1 MATATETIASDAA
14 EPAAAR
20 KPPGKFWRKVRWQA
34 LNVFAGLVLLY
45 LFIPISVII
54 IFSFNLPAGKFNLTW
69 NQFSLDAWKHPF
81 GAPGIQEAV
90 KLSIEIA
97 FFSTII
103 ATALGTLAALALAR
117 YNFRGRSASNFAI
130 FTPMATPEIVM
141 GSSLL
146 TLFIA
151 AQNPQLG
158 FATILI
164 AHIMFNISYVIVTVK
179 ARVYG
184 FDRRLEEAAMDLFA
198 NEWKTFRKITLPLI
212 APGIGAAA
220 ALAFALSID
229 DFVVTQFNSGAEVTF
244 PLYIYGASRNGVPVQ
259 VNVIG
264 SMIFLIGVGGMFLNL
279 VIQNRRAKRDAMAS
293 AGTLRRAQA
302 AEGTN

>member
-1 MATATETIASDAA
+1 MSAATEAVTV
-14 EPAAAR
+14 EPEAVEAAR
-20 KPPGKFWRKVRWQA
+20 KPPSGLGRRVRWHA

-54 IFSFNLPAGKFNLTW
+54 LFSFNGPAGKFNLTW
-69 NQFSLDAWKHPF
+69 HKFTLDAWKHPF
-81 GAPGIQEAV
+81 GAPGLQDAV
-90 KLSIEIA
+90 KLSLEIA
-97 FFSTII
+97 FLSTVL

-117 YNFRGRSASNFAI
+117 YSFRGRSASNFAI

-151 AQNPQLG
+151 LQNPSLG
-158 FATILI
+158 FLTILI

-198 NEWKTFRKITLPLI
+198 NEWTTFRRITLPLI
-212 APGIGAAA
+212 MPGIAAAA

-229 DFVVTQFNSGAEVTF
+229 DFVVTQFNSGAQITF

-264 SMIFLIGVGGMFLNL
+264 SLIFMIGVGGMFLNL
-279 VIQNRRAKRDAMAS
+279 VIQNRRAKRDAVAS
-293 AGTLRRAQA
+293 AGTMRRAQA
-302 AEGTN
+302 AEAA